1 MNDIITIVKVMMKKS
16 LLIPLGLLLLGALF
30 LQAVRP
36 AAASPQPQSVYFTPT
51 PRPDGRIIYIV
62 KENDTCIS
70 IALLNRITEAKLR
83 ELNNLTG
90 ANCII
95 RIGQELML
103 GLAGPAESP
112 TPGPSPTPTVA
123 LPTPTPLPGKG
134 KICVLLFEDTNGNGL
149 PEETELSLP
158 GGAVSLTDKVGK
170 VSQTSKTTP
179 DDRETP
185 LCFEDIPEGEYNIT
199 VAAPQGYNPTTV
211 NTYTL
216 KLRAGDTSTLDFGA
230 QPSAKNPPPAQLG
243 EERSP
248 LLGILG
254 GLLILAGLGAGLF
267 FWRMKR

>member
-1 MNDIITIVKVMMKKS
+1 MNKKYF
-16 LLIPLGLLLLGALF
+16 LPLALIMLGALF
-30 LQAVRP
+30 LQVVRP
-36 AAASPQPQSVYFTPT
+36 AAASPQPQAVYFTPT

-70 IALLNRITEAKLR
+70 ISLLNRISEAKLR

-90 ANCII
+90 ANCLI
-95 RIGQELML
+95 RIGQELLL
-103 GLAGPAESP
+103 GLSGPAESP

-123 LPTPTPLPGKG
+123 LPTATPLPGKG

-149 PEETELSLP
+149 PEDTELSLP
-158 GGAVSLTDKVGK
+158 GGAVSLTDKLGK
-170 VSQTSKTTP
+170 VSKTSKTTP

-185 LCFEDIPEGEYNIT
+185 LCFEDVPEGDYNIT
-199 VAAPQGYNPTTV
+199 VAAPQGYNPTTA
-211 NTYTL
+211 NTYAL

-230 QPSAKNPPPAQLG
+230 QPSAKSPPPARVG
-243 EERSP
+243 EEQSP
-248 LLGILG
+248 LLGIIG